1 MSLAQPAWTRACAGS
16 DVLTNPAQ
24 DAEQIQIWE
33 GEDEE

>member
-1 MSLAQPAWTRACAGS
+1 MILAEPEWMLACAGS